1 MYRTASHSGRLL
13 QRVRQE
19 RNVAADE
26 LMLDPIWKEG
36 SYVTPQVTLY
46 VLKHMPSPFLTLP
59 QDGGSV
65 VVPEQ
70 APLENV
76 QLLDGEGTKEEVA
89 DEARTDDEVEPM
101 LEESSLERN
110 ELVLDVVPV
119 DEDTTVLNV
128 VPTELEEEPS
138 TETILEE
145 LSLEVE
151 DELGAAEVTEA
162 LFDT

>member
-1 MYRTASHSGRLL
+1 M
-13 QRVRQE
+13 
-19 RNVAADE
+19 
-26 LMLDPIWKEG
+26 
-36 SYVTPQVTLY
+36 
-46 VLKHMPSPFLTLP
+46 
-59 QDGGSV
+59 
-65 VVPEQ
+65 
-70 APLENV
+70 ENV

>member
-1 MYRTASHSGRLL
+1 
-13 QRVRQE
+13 
-19 RNVAADE
+19 
-26 LMLDPIWKEG
+26 
-36 SYVTPQVTLY
+36 
-46 VLKHMPSPFLTLP
+46 MPSPFLTLP

-110 ELVLDVVPV
+110 EL
-119 DEDTTVLNV
+119 
-128 VPTELEEEPS
+128 
-138 TETILEE
+138 
-145 LSLEVE
+145 
-151 DELGAAEVTEA
+151 AH
-162 LFDT
+162 